1 MQSDSKA
8 VTVRFNIEIPK
19 GYKFKGTSY
28 AISCDFEM
36 EFTKKEIALVKRFV
50 AAYEHDADTDLMPIL
65 EENLPELYQRIDKK
79 ARETLTEFFWQE
91 AISRTEGALSFGK
104 MLKLN
109 YERDVESGEF
119 VPSKEYKP
127 QFHYDEGV
135 DLAYTEWFEREL
147 MCKTDEAR
155 QRFHERYDENFD
167 DMDVCEGEYVCHI
180 PDAFL
185 PKEEL
190 DCVKCQYNL
199 GVMYNDGLGVPV
211 DYEKA
216 RKWYAKAAEHGFADA
231 QNNLGCM
238 YVKGE
243 GVPVDYVSARRW
255 FTKAAEQGLAESQY
269 NLGKIY
275 HLGKG
280 VPVDYETARKWYVKA
295 LEQGYEDAKEGLRRL
310 GDVKL
315 YN

>member
-1 MQSDSKA
+1 MPNDSKA

-19 GYKFKGTSY
+19 GYKYEGISY
-28 AISCDFEM
+28 TISCDFGM
-36 EFTKKEIALVKRFV
+36 EFTKKEILLVKRFL

-65 EENLPELYQRIDKK
+65 EENLPEMYQRIDKK

-91 AISRTEGALSFGK
+91 AIIRTEGAPTFGE
-104 MLKLN
+104 LLQLN
-109 YERDVESGEF
+109 YKRDVESGEF

-167 DMDVCEGEYVCHI
+167 GMDVCGDEYVCHI

-199 GVMYNDGLGVPV
+199 GVMYNDGLDVPV
-211 DYEKA
+211 DYDKA
-216 RKWYAKAAEHGFADA
+216 RKWYTRAAEQGFADA

-243 GVPVDYVSARRW
+243 GVPVDYVAARRW

-269 NLGKIY
+269 NLGKMY

-280 VPVDYETARKWYVKA
+280 VSVDFETARKWYNKA
-295 LEQGYEDAKEGLRRL
+295 LEQGYEKAKEGLSRL
-310 GDVKL
+310 REL
-315 YN
+315 N

>member
-8 VTVRFNIEIPK
+8 VTVRFNIENPK
-19 GYKFKGTSY
+19 GYKYKGTSY

-36 EFTKKEIALVKRFV
+36 EFTKREIEFVKRFV
-50 AAYEHDADTDLMPIL
+50 AAYEHDDNTDLMPIL

-79 ARETLTEFFWQE
+79 ARETLIEFFWQE
-91 AISRTEGALSFGK
+91 AIIRTEGALDFGE
-104 MLKLN
+104 LLQLN
-109 YERDVESGEF
+109 YKRDVENGEF

-127 QFHYDEGV
+127 QFHSDERV

-167 DMDVCEGEYVCHI
+167 GMDVCEDEYVCHI
-180 PDAFL
+180 PDEFL
-185 PKEEL
+185 PKEEGL
-190 DCVKCQYNL
+190 SCVVSQYNL
-199 GVMYNDGLGVPV
+199 GVMYNNGLGVPV
-211 DYEKA
+211 DHEKA
-216 RKWYAKAAEHGFADA
+216 RKWYIKAAKHGFADA

-238 YVKGE
+238 YAKGD
-243 GVPVDYVSARRW
+243 GVPVDYVTARRW
-255 FTKAAEQGLAESQY
+255 FTKAAEQGFADSQY

-280 VPVDYETARKWYVKA
+280 VPVDLETARIWYTKA
-295 LEQGYEDAKEGLRRL
+295 LEQGLEEAKEGLSRL
-310 GDVKL
+310 GDI
-315 YN
+315 N